1 MTVFEVDPIQ
11 GVLNRDS
18 SRPHYSDKAE
28 VSPYG
33 KSFND
38 SNISAEAMSTHFP
51 FCSFGLKLHIF
62 YSKSFKNRFG
72 TGTKSKYEVVLIFE
86 YNFYS
91 IFHELIYTEFIH
103 LWDIPRLTLHGHHWI
118 PKWCLLMILNILK
131 TRSIL
136 KTESK

>member
-1 MTVFEVDPIQ
+1 MTVFEVDSIEA
-11 GVLNRDS
+11 VLDQDGL
-18 SRPHYSDKAE
+18 RPHYSDKAE

-72 TGTKSKYEVVLIFE
+72 TGTKSKYEVVVIFE
-86 YNFYS
+86 YNYFYS
-91 IFHELIYTEFIH
+91 ISHELIYTELIH
-103 LWDIPRLTLHGHHWI
+103 LWDIPRLILHGHH
-118 PKWCLLMILNILK
+118 
-131 TRSIL
+131 
-136 KTESK
+136 

>member
-1 MTVFEVDPIQ
+1 MDARSPHMTVFEVDPIQ
-11 GVLNRDS
+11 GVLKQDG

-28 VSPYG
+28 VSPYRR
-33 KSFND
+33 SFND

-91 IFHELIYTEFIH
+91 IFHELICTELIH
-103 LWDIPRLTLHGHHWI
+103 LWDIPKLILHGHH
-118 PKWCLLMILNILK
+118 
-131 TRSIL
+131 
-136 KTESK
+136 